1 MADASP
7 PKPDSRSEEAV
18 EFMRLVNEADS
29 FNRAEALEDLKFRF
43 GDQWP
48 AQMIGTRQLE
58 EAPILTINETDSY
71 CRQVVNHI
79 RQQRPRGRAHPV
91 NNTADVKTAKV
102 ITGIGRHIET
112 HSDAANAYDLAAEF
126 AVTIGKGYWRVR
138 NDYIADDSFDQDI
151 YVDQVE
157 NPFAV
162 YFDPNSTLPDGSDQ
176 DRCLIT
182 DLMRK
187 ETFRKLYPSAAEQ
200 PFREGGSGDMRSM
213 DWLTKEDIR
222 LAEYFSVEKAKAD
235 LIMLSDGTVIYEDR
249 LPSQEILQA
258 VGLTIKGTRPS
269 WRRTVKW
276 SKVTCF
282 ETLEEKTL
290 PGRWI
295 PVVPAYGVHVIIEG
309 KRRWF
314 GMVRFARDPQRII
327 NYSQTALVEYNAMA
341 PKAKWLVPE
350 GADEGHENEY
360 AQANIRRFPVLRFKT
375 RGLLGEEI
383 PPPERVAPEPA
394 PAGMLELAMTASQNL
409 QRVLGMFDPVNLK
422 HTGPKS
428 GEAVRQ
434 ETMQS
439 EQSNYH
445 FYDNL
450 CRSINHTWRI
460 FLNWTPEIYDTPNRV
475 LRVIGDDGKPDLVT
489 INQTTVSEGVEK
501 VLNDV
506 RVGDYDVVM
515 ETGPGFN
522 TKRQES
528 LQVFTEM
535 LQTPLGEMIAK
546 VGADLIVRMVDAD
559 GAETLADRLAAS
571 NPMAQIDEHSEIPPR
586 VQMQIK
592 QLQAQVQEK
601 DKMLQAASIEIKSR
615 QSVAEIKEHGAIL
628 REHIKQRGEKE
639 EREVTRAQKAHDT
652 ETYALTAQ
660 HVAEINALAKILTSK
675 TEHAHRLR
683 EMLIEFEHEEN
694 MQEKDLKAKSE
705 QTEPE
710 KTA

>member
-1 MADASP
+1 MADSAP
-7 PKPDSRSEEAV
+7 PKSDSRSEEAV
-18 EFMRLVNEADS
+18 EFMRLVNEAES
-29 FNRAEALEDLKFRF
+29 FNRSEALEDLKFRF

-48 AQMIGTRQLE
+48 AQMLSSRDLE
-58 EAPILTINETDSY
+58 QRPILTINETDSY

-102 ITGIGRHIET
+102 MTGIGRHIEV
-112 HSDAANAYDLAAEF
+112 HSDAPNAYDLAAEF
-126 AVTIGKGYWRVR
+126 AVTIGWGYWRVR
-138 NDYIADDSFDQDI
+138 NDFIADDSFDQDI
-151 YVDQVE
+151 YVDQIE

-162 YFDPNSTLPDGSDQ
+162 YFDPNSTLPDGSDS
-176 DRCLIT
+176 DRVLIT

-187 ETFRKLYPSAAEQ
+187 ETFRKLYPGAAEQ
-200 PFREGGSGDMRSM
+200 PFREGGSGDMRTM

-222 LAEYFSVEKAKAD
+222 LAEYMSVEKKKAD
-235 LIMLSDGTVIYEDR
+235 LIMLSDGTVLYDDK
-249 LPSQEILQA
+249 LPDSEILQA

-269 WRRTVKW
+269 WRRSVKW
-276 SKVTCF
+276 SKVTAF
-282 ETLEEKTL
+282 EPLEEKTL

-295 PVVPAYGVHVIIEG
+295 PVVPAYGVYTIIDG
-309 KRRWF
+309 KRRKF

-327 NYSQTALVEYNAMA
+327 NYSQTSIVEYNAMA
-341 PKAKWLVPE
+341 AKAKWLMPE
-350 GADEGHENEY
+350 GADEGHENEW
-360 AQANIRRFPVLRFKT
+360 AQANIRAFPVLRYKT
-375 RGLLGEEI
+375 IDVDGK
-383 PPPERVAPEPA
+383 PAKPERIAPEPA
-394 PAGMLELAMTASQNL
+394 PAGMMELAMMSSQNL

-460 FLNWTPEIYDTPNRV
+460 FLNWAPEIYDTPNRV

-501 VLNDV
+501 ILNDV

-528 LQVFTEM
+528 LHILTELM
-535 LQTPLGEMIAK
+535 NNKALGEMIAK
-546 VGADLIVRMVDAD
+546 VGADLIVRMVDAE
-559 GAETLADRLAAS
+559 GAEALADRLAAA
-571 NPMAQIDEHSEIPPR
+571 NPLAQVDEKSEIPPKI
-586 VQMQIK
+586 QMMIK
-592 QLQAQVQEK
+592 QLQAQNQEK
-601 DKMLQAASIEIKSR
+601 DKMLQAADQEIKSR

-628 REHIKQRGEKE
+628 REHIKQKGEKE
-639 EREVTRAQKAHDT
+639 EREVTR
-652 ETYALTAQ
+652 
-660 HVAEINALAKILTSK
+660 
-675 TEHAHRLR
+675 
-683 EMLIEFEHEEN
+683 
-694 MQEKDLKAKSE
+694 
-705 QTEPE
+705 
-710 KTA
+710 